1 MGKPLNLSE
10 ISRSCALRRNSSVVV
25 RTGQAYNEE
34 DGRDIESRPSHGFW
48 RLKLYWLAASTKI
61 CSNFG
66 SGSPVK
72 RFICS
77 DELNRHVIGLWLVG
91 ALEHDF
97 YDFPFSWECHHPTD
111 ELTPSFFRGVGR
123 STTNQWSMMV
133 HVMFPGSWSWRLHW
147 DLTWLPERENW
158 RYGKDGPAKSDKP
171 PIWDGWNPRNHGMF
185 TTVFNWCRISQ
196 PSTVCSTWI

>member
-48 RLKLYWLAASTKI
+48 RLKLYWLVASTKI
-61 CSNFG
+61 SSNFG

-77 DELNRHVIGLWLVG
+77 DELNRQVIGLWLVG

-133 HVMFPGSWSWRLHW
+133 HVMFPRVVILEGFDMAPR
-147 DLTWLPERENW
+147 ERKLEI
-158 RYGKDGPAKSDKP
+158 RK
-171 PIWDGWNPRNHGMF
+171 GWASEIR
-185 TTVFNWCRISQ
+185 
-196 PSTVCSTWI
+196 